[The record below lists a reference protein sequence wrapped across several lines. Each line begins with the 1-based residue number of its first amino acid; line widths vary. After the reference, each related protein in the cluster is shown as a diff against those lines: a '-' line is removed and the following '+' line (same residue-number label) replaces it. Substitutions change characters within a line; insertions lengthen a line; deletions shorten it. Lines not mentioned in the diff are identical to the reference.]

1 MVKFF
6 AGFAILSSLSL
17 ISAAVLG
24 YLGSP
29 HHLLVGIFA
38 AVVAIACHS
47 LIFAIFTGSGKDTRL
62 LVEDWKLDTSFV
74 KRTKVFKRTIFPPAL
89 YAIFFL
95 LIVTTLGGAM
105 AKAGPWLGT
114 VHGLVALAVLYYNL
128 RTFYREYVAVR
139 ENAEILAEVN
149 RVASKTLD
157 GRPAEPEVF
166 EEGVEKIADMEWGTH
181 VFALGKF
188 LCFMGWNV
196 WLVYIYVRVI
206 MGMFTIPLWPFF
218 LSSLALLL
226 SGYYLRFYYRQYR
239 PQG

>member
-6 AGFAILSSLSL
+6 AGFALLSSLSL

-29 HHLLVGIFA
+29 HHLLAGIFA

-62 LVEDWKLDTSFV
+62 LVEDWKLDTDFV
-74 KRTKVFKRTIFPPAL
+74 KRTKIFKRTVFPPAL
-89 YAIFFL
+89 YAILFL
-95 LIVTTLGGAM
+95 LIVTTLGGALS
-105 AKAGPWLGT
+105 KAGPWLRT

-128 RTFYREYVAVR
+128 KTFYQEYLAVK
-139 ENAEILAEVN
+139 ENAAILAEVN
-149 RVASKTLD
+149 RVASQTLH
-157 GRPAEPEVF
+157 GKPAEPETF
-166 EEGVEKIADMEWGTH
+166 EEGVDKVADLEWGTH
-181 VFALGKF
+181 VYAFGKF

-196 WLVYIYVRVI
+196 WLAYVYVRVI

-218 LSSLALLL
+218 LSSLILL
-226 SGYYLRFYYRQYR
+226 SSGHYLRFYYRRFR